1 MYFLKTEES
10 FDAAHFLKGYNGKCK
25 NMHGHRW
32 RVEVEICGE
41 ELNKEGQYRGMLV
54 DFSILKRDLKNAVDL
69 LDHKILIEKDVLDLK
84 MLSFL
89 EEEKYEY
96 VKLDDIPTAE
106 HLAKYFYDQLKNK
119 DYNMHFVRIYETP
132 NNCITYAE

>member
-1 MYFLKTEES
+1 
-10 FDAAHFLKGYNGKCK
+10 
-25 NMHGHRW
+25 
-32 RVEVEICGE
+32 
-41 ELNKEGQYRGMLV
+41 
-54 DFSILKRDLKNAVDL
+54 
-69 LDHKILIEKDVLDLK
+69 